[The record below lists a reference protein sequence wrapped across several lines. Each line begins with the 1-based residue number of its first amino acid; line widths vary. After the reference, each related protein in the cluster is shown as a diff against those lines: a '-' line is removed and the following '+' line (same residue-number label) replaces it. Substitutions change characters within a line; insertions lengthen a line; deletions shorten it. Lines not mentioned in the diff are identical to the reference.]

1 MSLHSSRTHKPN
13 KIKRSDLVDQL
24 RDYQIRSKHD
34 WASISFFTKTAS
46 LSYSLSRMDMMMF
59 VIWELLILAFIVSSA
74 VSLYLTHLELGL
86 ILATITSLLLLCMK
100 VTKKVKLNRK
110 KNRRMRLPLS
120 M

>member
-1 MSLHSSRTHKPN
+1 MHKPN

-24 RDYQIRSKHD
+24 RDYQIRSKND

-46 LSYSLSRMDMMMF
+46 LSYTSSRMDMMMF
-59 VIWELLILAFIVSSA
+59 VIWELLILSFIVSSV
-74 VSLYLTHLELGL
+74 VSLYLTQVKLAF
-86 ILATITSLLLLCMK
+86 ILSTITSLLLLCMK
-100 VTKKVKLNRK
+100 VTKKVKLNMK